1 MGNTHCTNTNSHKL
15 LLEKLELKLQ
25 KTSCNIEKEIL
36 MEYTKIKQG
45 IYKKRYNPKLNN
57 ECEKCLV
64 SLTEKNLSSFV
75 PLEKQKNILLNWL
88 EICLNNINDNNTTL
102 IEQIQTNL
110 ILFKQYNE
118 YKFKKLVANGSPSSI
133 RNILWMLIANIDIHD
148 NNDISL
154 NELMQ
159 TENIEPKIDDQIQ
172 KDLYRTYFPNET
184 YTNEQLNQLYNLLK
198 IFAIHNKEI
207 GYCQGMNFIAKFILI
222 ISNYNVVNAFHLMM
236 FVFTNIKGYFID
248 NFPLLTLN
256 LHVFNYYFQRIL
268 PKLYQH
274 FKQLEIP
281 NEIWSGKWFQTLFTM
296 CLPFEVTCRVW
307 DSLFAYGFD
316 FIIPFSLSLL
326 KHMESYLLKL
336 NDSFDVIQ
344 FFKESLFPQSTIE
357 IYRNHE
363 NRIISV
369 DKVIKEAKKI
379 YKNMNKDNFIEIKK
393 EFEMKLHQDEEQL
406 IKENEINVGKTN
418 NTSMSQFD
426 TDFSLCKKDDNNNNI
441 NYNSCNNDKKKTIS
455 IYKEDNDILI
465 DNELDSVNE
474 IEEHY
479 DEFLFSDNMNIR
491 NLQLHVMSIKRNP
504 ISNFSNTFSFIA

>member
-1 MGNTHCTNTNSHKL
+1 
-15 LLEKLELKLQ
+15 
-25 KTSCNIEKEIL
+25 

-57 ECEKCLV
+57 ECEKCFV

-344 FFKESLFPQSTIE
+344 CFKESF
-357 IYRNHE
+357 YE
-363 NRIISV
+363 NS
-369 DKVIKEAKKI
+369 
-379 YKNMNKDNFIEIKK
+379 
-393 EFEMKLHQDEEQL
+393 
-406 IKENEINVGKTN
+406 
-418 NTSMSQFD
+418 
-426 TDFSLCKKDDNNNNI
+426 
-441 NYNSCNNDKKKTIS
+441 
-455 IYKEDNDILI
+455 
-465 DNELDSVNE
+465 
-474 IEEHY
+474 
-479 DEFLFSDNMNIR
+479 
-491 NLQLHVMSIKRNP
+491 
-504 ISNFSNTFSFIA
+504 